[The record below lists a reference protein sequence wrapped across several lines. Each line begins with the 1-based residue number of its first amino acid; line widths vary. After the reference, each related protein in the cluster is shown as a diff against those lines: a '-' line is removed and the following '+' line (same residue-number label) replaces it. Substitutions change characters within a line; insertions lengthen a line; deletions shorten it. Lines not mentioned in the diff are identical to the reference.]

1 MIVNSTK
8 CPQCKG
14 HTHKALSSGVSITG
28 DSPSSL
34 SPKRSFLKLNWK
46 RRWSKKKSDWRYN
59 AKGQHREENLNS
71 SLACGF
77 LSNTEIPDR
86 TRGSR
91 KTAEDPVRV
100 YTAQSE
106 MTPA

>member
-1 MIVNSTK
+1 MTVNSTK
-8 CPQCKG
+8 CPQCKR
-14 HTHKALSSGVSITG
+14 HRALSSGVSITG

-34 SPKRSFLKLNWK
+34 SLRLNWK
-46 RRWSKKKSDWRYN
+46 RRQWKKKSDWRYN
-59 AKGQHREENLNS
+59 AEGQHGEENLNS

-91 KTAEDPVRV
+91 KTAEDL
-100 YTAQSE
+100 
-106 MTPA
+106 